1 MILISNYLVIYL
13 SIGIICSLCFDILY
27 QKLEMQQTSK
37 FERLTWFL
45 IWPFFSSVFL
55 YAIYNNIEDD

>member
-1 MILISNYLVIYL
+1 
-13 SIGIICSLCFDILY
+13 CFDILY

-45 IWPFFSSVFL
+45 IWPFFLTVFL

>member
-27 QKLEMQQTSK
+27 QKLEMEQTSK

-45 IWPFFSSVFL
+45 VWPLFLTVFL
-55 YAIYNNIEDD
+55 YAIYNNTDDD